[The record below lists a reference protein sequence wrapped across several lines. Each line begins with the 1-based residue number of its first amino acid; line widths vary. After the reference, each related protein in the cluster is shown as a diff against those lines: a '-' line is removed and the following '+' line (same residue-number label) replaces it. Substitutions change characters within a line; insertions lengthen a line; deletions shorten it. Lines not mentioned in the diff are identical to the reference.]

1 MKGSSLTLHP
11 EEEQLL
17 RYLDGELPVQASG
30 EVRSH
35 LEACWQC
42 RAALEE
48 LQNVVSQCVHYR
60 KNVLQRHLPTPPA
73 PWVDIYRKFDEI
85 DTSVE
90 PVLFDRFWRLLKS
103 PFDTASKK
111 WAIAAAALLVL
122 LGIFYRYRQAPSVHA
137 SELLRQAVVAA
148 NAHPYQPRRIQIRT
162 RDHRLI
168 RPAMASQKTGLSV
181 PEAAASNSIEAMF
194 ERANYSWTDPLS
206 AQSFQAWR
214 NQLPEKRDQVSEE
227 NQAYRIETSTNASE
241 LRNAILTLRT
251 ADLRPVEERLVFS
264 NQEWVEITE
273 VSGDTTPPVS
283 SSAVENERPAAGNAK
298 PPVPEASNAGSV
310 PAPSASAADQLQ
322 VVAALHDVG
331 ADLGDPVEV
340 SRSGSEVLVRGVGIA
355 AERQQEIKNAIGS
368 KPHVVV
374 RFSDSPPAKVPEQ
387 PIPPNDSTAAGDVRQ
402 LQTRLAEQLG
412 GRANMEQLAAQ
423 VLDSSELLMAR
434 AYALRRLAEQFPVA
448 TEQELSAT
456 DKQLLRRLRAEHS
469 AALRQQATEIDH
481 DLRPILSAVNPA
493 TVNGDTATP
502 NNGIPSQPWQA
513 ATEDLFQSARRLDK
527 LLGVMFGAAPSEIPA
542 GQIPAQLKTSLA
554 QLRARLDIYERSN
567 K

>member
-1 MKGSSLTLHP
+1 MKGSSLTLHA

-17 RYLDGELPVQASG
+17 RFLDGELPVQASG

-90 PVLFDRFWRLLKS
+90 PVLFNRFLRLLKS
-103 PFDTASKK
+103 PFETTTKK
-111 WAIAAAALLVL
+111 WAVAAAALLVF
-122 LGIFYRYRQAPSVHA
+122 LGLFYRYRQTPSVHA

-148 NAHPYQPRRIQIRT
+148 NAHPLQPRRIQIRT
-162 RDHRLI
+162 RDRRLT
-168 RPAMASQKTGLSV
+168 RPAVASQKTAFAATD
-181 PEAAASNSIEAMF
+181 AAALNSLQAMF

-214 NQLPEKRDQVSEE
+214 NQLPAKRDQVSEE
-227 NQAYRIETSTNASE
+227 NQAYRIETSTNASA
-241 LRNAILTLRT
+241 LSQATLTLGT
-251 ADLRPVEERLVFS
+251 ADLRPVEERLEFS

-273 VSGDTTPPVS
+273 ISDDTPPVAR
-283 SSAVENERPAAGNAK
+283 SAAGNERPAAGNAK
-298 PPVPEASNAGSV
+298 LAVPEASNPVTV
-310 PAPSASAADQLQ
+310 PAPSTSAADELQ

-340 SRSGSEVLVRGVGIA
+340 SRSQSDVLVSGVGIA
-355 AERQQEIKNAIGS
+355 PARQQEIKNAIGS
-368 KPHVVV
+368 RPHVLV
-374 RFSDSPPAKVPEQ
+374 RFSDSPPARAQEQ
-387 PIPPNDSTAAGDVRQ
+387 PVAPNDSTAGGDVRQ
-402 LQTRLAEQLG
+402 LQSRLAEQLG
-412 GRANMEQLAAQ
+412 GRANLEQLAAQ

-448 TEQELSAT
+448 AERELSAT
-456 DKQLLRRLRAEHS
+456 DRQLLQRLRAEHS
-469 AALRQQATEIDH
+469 AALRQQATEIDL
-481 DLRPILSAVNPA
+481 DLQPILTS
-493 TVNGDTATP
+493 VNGDAGSP
-502 NNGIPSQPWQA
+502 SNGIPSEPWQA

-554 QLRARLDIYERSN
+554 QLRVRSDIYERSN

>member
-1 MKGSSLTLHP
+1 MKGASLTLHP

-111 WAIAAAALLVL
+111 WAVAAAALLVL
-122 LGIFYRYRQAPSVHA
+122 LGIFYRYRQTPSVHA

-168 RPAMASQKTGLSV
+168 RPAVSSQKTGLSV
-181 PEAAASNSIEAMF
+181 PDAAASNSIEAMF

-214 NQLPEKRDQVSEE
+214 DQLPDKRDQVSEE

-241 LRNAILTLRT
+241 LRNATLTLRT
-251 ADLRPVEERLVFS
+251 ADLRPVEERLEFS

-283 SSAVENERPAAGNAK
+283 STAVENERPAAGNAK
-298 PPVPEASNAGSV
+298 PPVPKASNAETV
-310 PAPSASAADQLQ
+310 PAPSASATDQLQ

-340 SRSGSEVLVRGVGIA
+340 SRSGSDLVVSGVGIA
-355 AERQQEIKNAIGS
+355 PARQQEIKNAIGS

-374 RFSDSPPAKVPEQ
+374 RFSDSPPARVPEQ
-387 PIPPNDSTAAGDVRQ
+387 PIAPNDTTAAGDVRQ

-412 GRANMEQLAAQ
+412 GRSNLEQFAAQ

-448 TEQELSAT
+448 AEQELSAT
-456 DKQLLRRLRAEHS
+456 DKQLLQRLRAEHS
-469 AALRQQATEIDH
+469 AALRQQATGIDH
-481 DLRPILSAVNPA
+481 DLQPILA
-493 TVNGDTATP
+493 TVNGDPATP
-502 NNGIPSQPWQA
+502 ANGLPSQPWQA

>member
-85 DTSVE
+85 DTSVG
-90 PVLFDRFWRLLKS
+90 PVLFNRMVRLLKS
-103 PFDTASKK
+103 PFDTATKK
-111 WAIAAAALLVL
+111 WAVAAAALLIL
-122 LGIFYRYRQAPSVHA
+122 LGLFYRYRQTPSVHA

-148 NAHPYQPRRIQIRT
+148 NAHPGRPRRIQIRT
-162 RDHRLI
+162 RDRRLT
-168 RPAMASQKTGLSV
+168 RPAVAPQKTGFSA
-181 PEAAASNSIEAMF
+181 PDGDASNSLEAMF
-194 ERANYSWTDPLS
+194 ERAHYSWTDPLS

-214 NQLPEKRDQVSEE
+214 NQLPDKRDQVSEE
-227 NQAYRIETSTNASE
+227 NQAYRIETSTNASG
-241 LRNAILTLRT
+241 LSKATLTLRT
-251 ADLRPVEERLVFS
+251 ADLRPVEERLEFS

-273 VSGDTTPPVS
+273 VSGDTTPPVAP
-283 SSAVENERPAAGNAK
+283 SAAENERPAAGNAK
-298 PPVPEASNAGSV
+298 QPVPEASHAVTV
-310 PAPSASAADQLQ
+310 PAPSAGAAEELQ

-331 ADLGDPVEV
+331 ADLGDPIEV
-340 SRSGSEVLVRGVGIA
+340 SRSQSDVLVSGVGIA
-355 AERQQEIKNAIGS
+355 PARQQEIKNAIGS

-374 RFSDSPPAKVPEQ
+374 RFSDSPPARAQEQ
-387 PIPPNDSTAAGDVRQ
+387 PVAANDTTAGGDVRQ
-402 LQTRLAEQLG
+402 LQARLAEQLG
-412 GRANMEQLAAQ
+412 GRANLEQLAAQ
-423 VLDSSELLMAR
+423 VLDSSESLMAR

-448 TEQELSAT
+448 AERELSAT
-456 DKQLLRRLRAEHS
+456 DRQLLQRLRAEHS
-469 AALRQQATEIDH
+469 AALRQQATEIDR
-481 DLRPILSAVNPA
+481 DLQPILA
-493 TVNGDTATP
+493 TVSGDAGTPPANGL
-502 NNGIPSQPWQA
+502 PSEPWQA
-513 ATEDLFQSARRLDK
+513 ATEELFQSARRLDK

-554 QLRARLDIYERSN
+554 QLRAKSDMYERSN